1 MKDTVAERLR
11 RHSSNF
17 ASAEQRV
24 ARVLFATGMIAG
36 LETVAALGKRA
47 NVSGPTVLRLVGKL
61 GFSRYEDF
69 QSEIR
74 AELEQ
79 RRHSPLSLHAAG
91 RTPEDSI
98 LANSLEVFSQALA
111 HSFTRLSHGEFDR
124 VVDKLSDQKRTLIL
138 CGGRVSQLVA
148 QMLYVHLFQMRTG
161 VSVLNSAFQQKR
173 DQLLDVGPRSV
184 FVVFD
189 FRRYE
194 KETVQLAQVAK
205 TAGATVVLVTDPW
218 ESPIANFADLVLSVD
233 VTSPSAYDS
242 LVSAFALVEAL
253 YSQVFERL
261 KKSAVPRMA
270 ELERLRGGFEWE
282 PSNEGATNGRE
293 KHK

>member
-1 MKDTVAERLR
+1 MKDTVVERLR
-11 RHSSNF
+11 THSSEF
-17 ASAEQRV
+17 ANAEQRV

-36 LETVAALGKRA
+36 LETVAALARRA

-61 GFSRYEDF
+61 GFARYEEF

-74 AELEQ
+74 LELEE
-79 RRHSPLSLHAAG
+79 RRHSPLSLHASGKA
-91 RTPEDSI
+91 PDDSI
-98 LANSLEVFSQALA
+98 LANSLEVFSHALTN
-111 HSFTRLSHGEFDR
+111 SFTRLSHGDFDR
-124 VVDKLSDQKRTLIL
+124 VVEQLSDPKRTLIM

-161 VSVLNSAFQQKR
+161 VSVINASVQQKR

-194 KETVQLAQVAK
+194 RETVQLAEMAK
-205 TAGATVVLVTDPW
+205 SAGATVVLVTDPW
-218 ESPIANFADLVLSVD
+218 ESPISNIADFVLSVD

-242 LVSAFALVEAL
+242 LVSTFALVEAL

-261 KKSAVPRMA
+261 KPSAVKRMA
-270 ELERLRGGFEWE
+270 DLERLRSGFEWE
-282 PSNEGATNGRE
+282 PGNANDSNVKAKR
-293 KHK
+293 K